1 MGSGVP
7 PSDQGRG
14 RRINWRTVV
23 AAGVD
28 VHRDRGGDV
37 PQREVRHVL
46 FAATPAVRRP
56 RGNGQALAVAVAG
69 LTSTAAS
76 CASVTPRWFT
86 TCISCARSSAIRPH
100 WQTSASG
107 SGAGTLSACSE
118 SGSGEHSQ
126 MASDVPENRRSQ
138 GCVDSTAQVSSRSS
152 QAPTPG
158 PHETCHR
165 RLMMSSEQRRAS
177 AAAYMSCRARGSS
190 WRKCPRTAS

>member
-1 MGSGVP
+1 MESGVP
-7 PSDQGRG
+7 PSDQGRD

-23 AAGVD
+23 AAGVNI
-28 VHRDRGGDV
+28 HGDRGGDV

-46 FAATPAVRRP
+46 STATRQSDAP
-56 RGNGQALAVAVAG
+56 RQRSQPKPTVAG

-76 CASVTPRWFT
+76 WASVTPRWFT
-86 TCISCARSSAIRPH
+86 TCISCARSSAMRPH

-118 SGSGEHSQ
+118 SGSGEHWQ

-165 RLMMSSEQRRAS
+165 RLMMRSSEQRSPTAEVIRATKS
-177 AAAYMSCRARGSS
+177 FSGGLHVLPSS
-190 WRKCPRTAS
+190 RQ

>member
-1 MGSGVP
+1 MP

-14 RRINWRTVV
+14 RKINWRTVV

-28 VHRDRGGDV
+28 VHGDRSGDV

-46 FAATPAVRRP
+46 FAATVGSNGCQSAVARSP
-56 RGNGQALAVAVAG
+56 ALAVGVAG

-100 WQTSASG
+100 WQTFASG

-165 RLMMSSEQRRAS
+165 RLMMRSSEQR
-177 AAAYMSCRARGSS
+177 
-190 WRKCPRTAS
+190 